1 MLLCVCV
8 GTLSAV
14 GTKGGVLYRL
24 KNNHGIS
31 TMLQIFEIVFLVVA
45 DLLVLSFFE
54 GVRENWLWYSRVEWL
69 EREKEQKG
77 MKTKEQIAAESLYW
91 DSVVVQMIDKTFFQS
106 LLINVLFER

>member
-1 MLLCVCV
+1 
-8 GTLSAV
+8 
-14 GTKGGVLYRL
+14 
-24 KNNHGIS
+24 
-31 TMLQIFEIVFLVVA
+31 MLQIFEIVFLVVA

-106 LLINVLFER
+106 LLINVLFERWTTLQVSAEGEFLFFFSCLSLQ